1 MFKTVGHHD
10 NAGFAERATSYAL
23 GGILA
28 FFVFGLVLI
37 AA

>member
-10 NAGFAERATSYAL
+10 NAGFGVRAIPYAL